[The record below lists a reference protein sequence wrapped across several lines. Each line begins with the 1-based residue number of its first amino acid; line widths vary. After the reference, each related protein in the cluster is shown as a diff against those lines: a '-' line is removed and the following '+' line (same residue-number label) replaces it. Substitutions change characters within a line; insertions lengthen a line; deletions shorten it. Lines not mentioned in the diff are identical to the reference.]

1 MTRNSA
7 RQALVN
13 LRGDA
18 FAWLLPHG
26 LASLLAGDLSEAL
39 GLADRLRIFARCH
52 KELQRCFALPCWQG
66 GVNDIPRIWR
76 WIGGSL
82 AADDRLAGCWPALL
96 LLAFVEPLLE
106 ASESWLPM
114 VSFWEVLPDFMALP
128 GANYAALA
136 EVRREDALVIAT
148 LSELADDGSVGRFL
162 MRWRLSPSFF
172 GCFGNLAKVNASLG
186 EVECRRFDFKA
197 YAERVR
203 SDAETWNSWSPGSEA
218 LSTLHHA
225 FAMDGLLRRSRV
237 IGSSAGNE
245 QRIPGAARLA
255 QTAARWLERD
265 GRQQASLVPTNAN
278 RFP

>member
-1 MTRNSA
+1 
-7 RQALVN
+7 
-13 LRGDA
+13 
-18 FAWLLPHG
+18 
-26 LASLLAGDLSEAL
+26 
-39 GLADRLRIFARCH
+39 
-52 KELQRCFALPCWQG
+52 
-66 GVNDIPRIWR
+66 
-76 WIGGSL
+76 
-82 AADDRLAGCWPALL
+82 LL

-114 VSFWEVLPDFMALP
+114 VSFWEVLPDLMALP
-128 GANYAALA
+128 GANCAALA